1 MTAPSHAHSTAVGYI
16 KLFTEQPLLFLIMH
30 RRVSSMKIF
39 ASLGAVPAEKQANL
53 FLQGSYFWSR
63 NTKESLGWQRESKH
77 W

>member
-1 MTAPSHAHSTAVGYI
+1 
-16 KLFTEQPLLFLIMH
+16 
-30 RRVSSMKIF
+30 MKIF